1 MLLHEMKGEFVMVY
15 LITGGTGFIGS
26 YIAKA
31 LMNRGDK
38 VVAYDYMASNVMQ
51 QILTPEQISQL
62 TVATGAITDLARL
75 CKLIK
80 EHKVDK
86 IIHLASLLHPY
97 SDQYPDEAV
106 QVNIAGQSTILEAMR
121 IMDINK
127 LVYASSCVVYGN
139 QSSHDQLVLGND
151 AKHAPVSIYGATKS
165 FNEFLTH
172 HYTKMWNLDAIGLR
186 YTLVYGPGRVRGAT
200 AFINALTEPALGR
213 KAVVPFGDDIVDWQ
227 YIEDIAALTIKA
239 SDVGPTKTKHFNT
252 RFDVRSIRE
261 AGEFVQK
268 LIPEAEIEYQSG
280 TFGLAWQLDDTLLQ
294 QEIGFKPQ
302 FTMEQGLKNLIN
314 YIRRVHHLPEFK

>member
-1 MLLHEMKGEFVMVY
+1 MVY
-15 LITGGTGFIGS
+15 LITGGTGFVGS

-31 LMNRGDK
+31 LINRGDK
-38 VVAYDYMASNVMQ
+38 VIAYDYLPSNVMQ
-51 QILTPEQISQL
+51 QILTPEEISQL
-62 TVATGAITDLARL
+62 TVAIGNINDLARI

-86 IIHLASLLHPY
+86 IIHLAFLLHPY
-97 SDQYPDEAV
+97 CDQFPDEAV

-121 IMDINK
+121 IMDVQK

-139 QSSHDQLVLGND
+139 QSSHDQLVLDND

-165 FNEFLTH
+165 FNEFLTN
-172 HYTKMWNLDAIGLR
+172 HYAQTWNLDVIGLR

-200 AFINALTEPALGR
+200 AFINALTEPALGK
-213 KAVVPFGDDIVDWQ
+213 KAVVPFGDDVVDWQ
-227 YIEDIAALTIKA
+227 YVEDIAALTVKA

-261 AGEFVQK
+261 AGEFVKK
-268 LIPEAEIEYQSG
+268 LIPDAEIEYQPG

-302 FTMEQGLKNLIN
+302 VSMEQGLKNLIN
-314 YIRRVHHLPEFK
+314 FIRRVHQLPEFK